1 MAKADCNHIVNPLR
15 LVREGASQPE
25 RNLPALQPAVAPVN
39 EHGPEHEMVFAQAFA
54 QYLRYFDDNNLPAG
68 DWQSFFR
75 NDVSAGLAL
84 AAIQDVDWYKSQVKE
99 YFDFLNNR
107 ENLAGTDPAKQTALK
122 DRFGFLF
129 SMVGTLAGRLDQLK
143 ESLPAGFALRITLQ
157 NLLSAQLAP
166 GFRRLMYYH
175 KAGTS
180 EGVLNETAPDFRV
193 LGSPVVPFP
202 DIISAGLSHD
212 WITDASPDWAAY
224 HASAIS
230 DDAAYG
236 PAAVIYPPDPEL
248 FNRINRLSTHNLF
261 TAVFDQFL
269 KVYARVVVEA
279 KKSLETTFTHWDD
292 HPAHYALFL
301 AFLRL
306 NEYVRAE
313 TNTLTQRHLDFYY
326 KEVLHLKQKPAEPG
340 HAHLLVELAKHVDTH
355 LLPAQTL
362 FKAGKDAGG
371 REAFFR
377 NDRDF
382 VANKASV
389 AALHT
394 LYRHDSE
401 KVGGL
406 SLHAGRL
413 FASPVSNSEDGM
425 GAELLREDC
434 SWHPFFNTIY
444 KNNELQAIRMP
455 GAETGF
461 ALSASQLYLTE
472 GLREVTIAL
481 DGHGVPASQP
491 AIEVAVAVTTEKG
504 WHFTT
509 GNLSVRVLSSLDTG
523 QPVAQTGITT
533 RSRRF
538 IRPAVSAVVAFSL
551 EADAPATA
559 PYLSRVHGGHF
570 QTADPLVKVILM
582 HRENSPYDYAA
593 FENMVVQTVSVSVQ
607 VGISNEDGSV
617 LPAGL
622 KNLAV
627 SNDFGPVDTSKPFL
641 PFGPA
646 PKPGAS
652 LVVGHKELFQKPNA
666 LVRLRIGWKTVAK
679 ALTDIYNLT
688 PADSWKFQARGY
700 LNALPGFTIPADA
713 RAPIDYTPSE
723 WYLAEDIYGFF
734 KLTLRQE
741 LGHSTYQE
749 RLIKH
754 LTKTP
759 GYETYP
765 ATPITPEIAHIGLSY
780 SSTSAQVQLGSA
792 QTASKA
798 DIRFYHLTPFGF
810 AEQHARLNGGQSVYL
825 LPQFRHIDAQKTVCR
840 HEAEFYI
847 GVLGLRPPQNLSLL
861 FRVADGT
868 ADPLVAKPAPHLHW
882 SYLRQNE
889 WIPFDKYSV
898 DDQTGELTRSGIVGL
913 AFPRDASDDNTLL
926 PGGMHWIRIAVAE
939 KSESVCRLIAVA
951 AQALQATFSDRG
963 NDPAFTA
970 QLLPSGTISKLDEPD
985 AAVKKIVQPFAT
997 FGGRGQES
1005 PEAFYIRAS
1014 ERLRHK
1020 DRAITLWDYERL
1032 VLEAFPQI
1040 YRVKCLN
1047 HTEYEPTENGLGIYR
1062 ELAAGHVTV
1071 VAVPNQQFQNLRDPL
1086 RPYTSLGVLLE
1097 IEQFLRNRLS
1107 CFARLHVKNPRFE
1120 PVRTQFRVR
1129 FFPGYDETYYINQLR
1144 QEITRFLSPWA
1155 FPGGGNPSFGGK
1167 IYKSTLINFIEE
1179 RPYVDYV
1186 TDFKLFHHIIDFD
1199 NIDRRG
1205 IDRNEVEASTAVSI
1219 LVSVPADAIPVKET
1233 HEIEV
1238 IKTAEIPVSGEKC
1251 GCSKR

>member
-25 RNLPALQPAVAPVN
+25 RDLSALHPAAAPVN

-54 QYLRYFDDNNLPAG
+54 QYLRYFDDNNIPAG
-68 DWQSFFR
+68 NWQSFFQ
-75 NDVSAGLAL
+75 NDVSAQLAL

-107 ENLAGTDPAKQTALK
+107 ENMAGADLAKQTALK
-122 DRFGFLF
+122 DQFGRLF
-129 SMVGTLAGRLDQLK
+129 SIAGALARGLDQLK
-143 ESLPAGFALRITLQ
+143 DALPATLPFRGALQ

-175 KAGTS
+175 DAAVN
-180 EGVLNETAPDFRV
+180 EGVLNDTASGFRV
-193 LGSPVVPFP
+193 LGSTAVPFG
-202 DIISAGLSHD
+202 DIVAGGLSD
-212 WITDASPDWAAY
+212 NWITDASPGWAAY
-224 HASAIS
+224 YASAIS
-230 DDAAYG
+230 DDAAFG
-236 PAAVIYPPDPEL
+236 PATVLYPPDPEL

-269 KVYARVVVEA
+269 KVYARVIVEA
-279 KKSLETTFTHWDD
+279 KKSLEATFTAWDD

-306 NEYVRAE
+306 NEYIRAE

-326 KEVLHLKQKPAEPG
+326 KNILGLKQKPAEPG
-340 HAHLLVELAKHVDTH
+340 RAHLLIELAKHAGTH
-355 LLPAQTL
+355 LIQAKTL
-362 FKAGKDAGG
+362 FKAGKDAAGKD
-371 REAFFR
+371 AFFQ

-382 VANKASV
+382 VANRAAV
-389 AALHT
+389 TALHT
-394 LYRHDSE
+394 LYRHDHE
-401 KVGGL
+401 KVGKRTM
-406 SLHAGRL
+406 HANRL
-413 FASPVSNSEDGM
+413 FASPVSNSEDGL
-425 GAELLREDC
+425 GAELLREDR
-434 SWHPFFNTIY
+434 SWHPFFNKTY

-455 GAETGF
+455 MAEIGF
-461 ALSASQLYLTE
+461 ALSSPQLYLTE
-472 GLREVTIAL
+472 GFRNVTIAL
-481 DGHGVPASQP
+481 DGYGIPASLP
-491 AIEVAVAVTTEKG
+491 EIEVAVALTTEKG
-504 WHFTT
+504 WHITT
-509 GNLSVRVLSSLDTG
+509 GNLSVRVLSSFDVVR
-523 QPVAQTGITT
+523 PVAETGTTT

-538 IRPAVSAVVAFSL
+538 IRPAISAVVAFSL
-551 EADAPATA
+551 EADVPAIV
-559 PYLSRVHGGHF
+559 PYALKVHGGSF
-570 QTADPLVKVILM
+570 QTADPLVKILLI

-593 FENMVVQTVSVSVQ
+593 FENMVVQTVSVTVQ
-607 VGISNEDGSV
+607 AGISGEDGSV

-652 LVVGHKELFQKPNA
+652 LIVGHKELFQKPNA
-666 LVRLRIGWKTVAK
+666 IVRLRIGWKTAAQ
-679 ALTDIYNLT
+679 ALTDIHTLT
-688 PADSWKFQARGY
+688 PAASWKFQTRGY
-700 LNALPGFTIPADA
+700 LTALPNFTIPADA
-713 RAPIDYTPSE
+713 SSQVDYTPNE
-723 WYLAEDIYGFF
+723 WYRAEDVSGFF
-734 KLTLRQE
+734 KLTLLQE

-754 LTKTP
+754 LTKVP

-765 ATPITPEIAHIGLSY
+765 ATPLTPEIAHIGLSY
-780 SSTSAQVQLGSA
+780 SSTSAPVQLGSV
-792 QTASKA
+792 QMQSKD
-798 DIRFYHLTPFGF
+798 DIRFYHLTPFGH
-810 AEQHARLNGGQSVYL
+810 AEQHARLNGGQPVYL
-825 LPQFRHIDAQKTVCR
+825 LPQFSHVDAQKTACR

-847 GVLGLRPPQNLSLL
+847 GVAGLLPPQHLSLL
-861 FRVADGT
+861 FQVADGT

-889 WIPFDKYSV
+889 WVPFDKYSV
-898 DDQTGELTRSGIVGL
+898 DDQTGEFTRSGIVSL
-913 AFPRDASDDNTLL
+913 AFPRDASGDNTLL
-926 PGGMHWIRIAVAE
+926 PAGMHWIRVAVAE

-951 AQALQATFSDRG
+951 AQALGATFTDRG
-963 NDPAFTA
+963 NDPAFAA
-970 QLLPSGTISKLDEPD
+970 QALPAGTISKPDEPD
-985 AAVKKIVQPFAT
+985 AALKKIVQPFPG

-1005 PEAFYIRAS
+1005 PDAFYVRVS

-1020 DRAITLWDYERL
+1020 NRAIALWDYERL

-1040 YRVKCLN
+1040 YKVKCLN
-1047 HTEYEPTENGLGIYR
+1047 HTEYEPTEDGLGIYR

-1097 IEQFLRNRLS
+1097 IEQFLRKRLS

-1129 FFPGYDETYYINQLR
+1129 LFPGYDETYYVNQLR

-1186 TDFKLFHHIIDFD
+1186 TDFKLFHHITDFD
-1199 NIDRRG
+1199 GNDRRG
-1205 IDRNEVEASTAVSI
+1205 IDRDEVEASTAVSI
-1219 LVSVPADAIPVKET
+1219 LVSVPADATPVKET
-1233 HEIEV
+1233 HEIDI
-1238 IKTAEIPVSGEKC
+1238 IKEKEIPASGEKC
-1251 GCSKR
+1251 GCS